1 MEKGKTE
8 NAHSSVNLE
17 LWISMWT
24 HGLMI
29 DIKIIKSINADY
41 RYIYTFSIPDFAFRI
56 SFSIKKNQ
64 DSLKKWRFKGCDRKI
79 QD

>member
-8 NAHSSVNLE
+8 NAHFSVNKE

-29 DIKIIKSINADY
+29 DIKIIKNINADY
-41 RYIYTFSIPDFAFRI
+41 GCIYTFPIPDFAFRI

-64 DSLKKWRFKGCDRKI
+64 DSLKKWMI
-79 QD
+79 QGLR